1 MAKPCECGCVRFNLL
16 RSKSIECADCGERQP
31 NLTWREAMDHNYKPK
46 SVEAKPTATEIDSA
60 MQIIRAAI
68 QKEQQCFAPQIN
80 KENINRVSNGAISA
94 ATYVMIKSE
103 ELRLKE
109 DSYEHDWEYI
119 LR

>member
-1 MAKPCECGCVRFNLL
+1 
-16 RSKSIECADCGERQP
+16 
-31 NLTWREAMDHNYKPK
+31 MDNNYRPK
-46 SVEAKPTATEIDSA
+46 SVEEKPTATEIDLA
-60 MQIIRAAI
+60 MQIIRVAI
-68 QKEQQCFAPQIN
+68 KKKQQCFAPQIN

-94 ATYVMIKSE
+94 ATHVMIKSG